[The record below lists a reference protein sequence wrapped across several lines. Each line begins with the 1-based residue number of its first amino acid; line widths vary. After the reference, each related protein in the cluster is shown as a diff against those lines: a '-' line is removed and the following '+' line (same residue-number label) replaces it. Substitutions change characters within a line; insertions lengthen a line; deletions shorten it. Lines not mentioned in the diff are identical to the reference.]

1 MCGDSINVIGLPNP
15 AFGNECT
22 IKN

>member
-1 MCGDSINVIGLPNP
+1 MIGLSNP